1 MPSVPAGWTAWRRFV
16 LDKAF
21 QILPKVSLN
30 VIWQYISQCGYYSVS
45 NVIRFP
51 AVDQW
56 VKGWIKKQQGQSIK
70 VQML

>member
-1 MPSVPAGWTAWRRFV
+1 MPSFPAGWTAWRRFV

-21 QILPKVSLN
+21 RILPKVSLN
-30 VIWQYISQCGYYSVS
+30 VIWQNISQCGYHSVS
-45 NVIRFP
+45 NLFHFP
-51 AVDQW
+51 AVDQG